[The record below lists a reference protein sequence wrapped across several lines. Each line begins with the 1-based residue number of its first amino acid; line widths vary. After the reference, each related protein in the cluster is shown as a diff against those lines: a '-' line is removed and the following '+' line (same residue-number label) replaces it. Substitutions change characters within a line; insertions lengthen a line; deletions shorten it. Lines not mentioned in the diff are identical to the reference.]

1 MYVCLYLDLYAVV
14 CFISMTE
21 DETKTPGEEE
31 KQDEEEQN
39 LNTTNI
45 KQNVYIYTYYI
56 RLIVRLCIACPFC
69 TWMLSAASDSPWGS
83 A

>member
-1 MYVCLYLDLYAVV
+1 
-14 CFISMTE
+14 MTE

-45 KQNVYIYTYYI
+45 KQYVYIY
-56 RLIVRLCIACPFC
+56 
-69 TWMLSAASDSPWGS
+69 
-83 A
+83 

>member
-1 MYVCLYLDLYAVV
+1 
-14 CFISMTE
+14 MTE

-45 KQNVYIYTYYI
+45 KQYVYIYIKQYIYIYI
-56 RLIVRLCIACPFC
+56 RVIVRLCIACPFC

>member
-45 KQNVYIYTYYI
+45 KQYVYIYILYPSNSTSMY
-56 RLIVRLCIACPFC
+56 RMSFLHVDVEC
-69 TWMLSAASDSPWGS
+69 SK
-83 A
+83 